1 MKLSRLLLSVL
12 FAALSAV
19 ALHATIGL
27 GLQMQLGN
35 PSNAAIDANNHTNYL
50 SERAQ
55 FSLDYSDNN
64 RQPNWV
70 SWNLTS
76 NDVGSSGRSSFFFV
90 DTSLPANFYQVQ
102 TTDYSGSGYDR
113 GHMCPSADRTISRAD
128 NDVTFFMSNMVPQTP
143 DNNQGVWASFETY
156 CRTLASAG
164 NEVLIISGTS
174 GFGGSTIASGVAI
187 PGYTWKIAVVVPL
200 GAGSAIDRIVAA
212 GAPAIRVITIKV
224 PNIAGVRS
232 TPWQNFVTSPAQIQ
246 SDTGFTFFTALP
258 GSIASAFRSMVDGQV
273 PTGAPTITSQ
283 PNTQTTVVGGSAT
296 FSVTAV
302 GDAPLAYQWLHDDV
316 DLPGANSATLSL
328 TNVQAANVG
337 TYYVEVTNGVGSATS
352 NAASLIVLGLP
363 PVIVASPSSQTVN
376 AGVNV
381 TFAVTVTG
389 SPTLTYQWRK
399 SGVAIPSATLPT
411 LSLGNVQAADAA
423 SYDVVVT
430 NSSGTATSAAATL
443 TVNPAAPTITGQPVA
458 KTVTVSENVSFTVT
472 ASGTTPLG
480 YQWRKGGTPLTDG
493 GALSGTTTAS
503 LIITGAAAI
512 HAGSYDVV
520 VTNALGTATSAAAAL
535 TVNAAPPSAV
545 YWDFGPATAFTAFP
559 SSGLTTDIT
568 GGEVSFGNS
577 NSTTMPL
584 LSTTSASSPTAT
596 FSGATNVGAAARV
609 GALNQAA
616 NGSAYFEFT
625 LAPSPG
631 KRLLASG
638 LSFGSRSTSTGPLAY
653 TVFSS
658 LNGFS
663 APIASGALTND
674 SVWRMNTPAFTS
686 VTGATG
692 QPITFRI
699 YGHNGVGSASANI
712 ANWRIDAL
720 TLTVNAVFPPPGASV
735 VVSTTPANG
744 AVAVPVTTPITV
756 TFNQAVSVGG
766 SWFSINSALNGPLAA
781 SVTGGPVTFTLST
794 PSTLA
799 YNDTVTVTIFGA
811 QVFDLASGTIPGA
824 SNTTFTFTTAA
835 FVPPTPPTV
844 TGQPVSQTVLVGA
857 NVTFNVTAT
866 GTAPLNYQWRKNGT
880 PIGGNSSAS
889 TASLSLTSV
898 TTADTASYTCVVSNA
913 AGSNVSSAASL
924 TVNLAPPAITTQPVG
939 QITAVGGQAA
949 FTVAASGTAPFT
961 YQWRRGGLALANNAV
976 VSGANTATLTLTGV
990 THADTGSYDVVVSN
1004 PAGSATSNTVAFA
1017 VSDAAPSS
1025 IYWDFAT
1032 ASPTSGIPAGATGG
1046 TVTQHN
1052 NNGTTTLITTVSV
1065 SSGYTGVSGTFNA
1078 GAAARIGALNT
1089 SASGSA
1095 YFEFTFTP
1103 DAGRQFV
1110 ATGISFGSRSTST
1123 GPQAYTILS
1132 SVNGFTA
1139 PIATGT
1145 FANDSVWRLI
1155 TPAFAGATGAPGA
1168 PVTFRLYGH
1177 NGTGSPGTNTAN
1189 WRIDDVRL
1197 TAGLLALP
1205 PVPPTFVSVPA
1216 DQTVTV
1222 GDDAT
1227 FSVAVTG
1234 TAPFSFQWRKNG
1246 AAISG
1251 NASAA
1256 TALLVL
1262 TDVTTAAAGSYDCV
1276 VSNIAGTATSPAA
1289 ALTVNKAVAGV
1300 TLGNLSFVYN
1310 GSPASA
1316 TATTDPLGLTVVFTY
1331 DGGPAAPVDAGSY
1344 TVVATIDDA
1353 DYTGSTLGILTIAKA
1368 SASVSLGNLSHTYS
1382 GSPKSA
1388 SATTIPGGLNVVFSY
1403 DGGPASPVDAGSYA
1417 VVGTIL
1423 DANYVGSASGTLTIA
1438 KAQATVSLGGLSQV
1452 YDGAAKV
1459 ASVTTSPAGLNVS
1472 LTYDG
1477 GPAAPTNAGSY
1488 AVVGTI
1494 DESNYVGS
1502 ASGTLTIA
1510 QATATVTLSNLAHTY
1525 SGAANFASATTSP
1538 GGLNVVFTYDG
1549 GPAAPI
1555 NAGSYAVVG
1564 TIDEANYVGSA
1575 SGTLTIAQ
1583 ATATVTLSNLAQ
1595 AYDGTA
1601 KTATITTAPA
1611 GLAVVTTYNGSASAP
1626 INAGSYAVAST
1637 VTDANYTG
1645 VGAGTLVISPAQVA
1659 ITLDGLV
1666 QAYNGTPRSVTVTTV
1681 PANLTVSVTYDGS
1694 PVAPTNPN
1702 DYVVVVTVTDPN
1714 YTGSLSETM
1723 TITVTALVRK
1733 GLSLNGSIEGSV
1745 QVLSASDSTLNG
1757 NAFISGSLLVP
1768 GTPTVKLNG
1777 KPTYGG
1783 TIDGA
1788 GSASPSNYTITLNG
1802 NALLTHV
1809 VRRTNAIAMPVV
1821 ATPPAPAGTRVVS
1834 LNNAGQSPGD
1844 FATLRDLTLNG
1855 NVGAV
1860 AVPPGTYGKFTANS
1874 NGTFTFGVAGGTD
1887 PVVYNLQELTLN
1899 GNSKLQVVGP
1909 VIITLAKEVVLNSSA
1924 GASGHPSWLTLRIA
1938 TGGLKLNGNV
1948 TLDGFVI
1955 APSGEVTIN
1964 GNSTLNGGVIADR
1977 LKINGNGLLND
1988 ILQ

>member
-19 ALHATIGL
+19 AVHATIGL

-76 NDVGSSGRSSFFFV
+76 NDVGGSGRSPSFFV

-156 CRTLASAG
+156 CRNVAAQG
-164 NEVLIISGTS
+164 NELLIISGTS

-187 PGYTWKIAVVVPL
+187 PGYTWKIVVVVPL
-200 GAGSAIDRIVAA
+200 GAGSAVDRIVAA
-212 GAPAIRVITIKV
+212 GSSAIRVITIKV
-224 PNIAGVRS
+224 PNISGVRS
-232 TPWQNFVTSPAQIQ
+232 TPWENFVTSPAQIQ
-246 SDTGFTFFTALP
+246 SDTGFNFFTALP

-273 PTGAPTITSQ
+273 PTGAPTITTQ

-302 GDAPLAYQWLHDDV
+302 GDAPLSYQWLHDDV

-328 TNVQAANVG
+328 TNVQAADVG
-337 TYYVEVTNGVGSATS
+337 SYYVEVTNGVGSATS
-352 NAASLIVLGLP
+352 NAASLVVLGLP
-363 PVIVASPSSQTVN
+363 PVIVASPASQTVN

-399 SGVAIPSATLPT
+399 GGVAIPSATLPT

-430 NSSGTATSAAATL
+430 NSSGSATSATAFL
-443 TVNPAAPTITGQPVA
+443 TINAAAPTITGQPVA

-472 ASGTTPLG
+472 ASGTTPLS

-503 LIITGAAAI
+503 LLITGAAAI

-520 VTNALGTATSAAAAL
+520 VTNALGSATSAAAAL

-545 YWDFGPATAFTAFP
+545 YWDFGPSATPTAFP
-559 SSGLTTDIT
+559 SSGLTADIT
-568 GGEVSFGNS
+568 GGELTQGN
-577 NSTTMPL
+577 NNGTTQL
-584 LSTTSASSPTAT
+584 INTTSASTPTST
-596 FSGATNVGAAARV
+596 FSGANNAGAAARI
-609 GALNQAA
+609 GALNKAA
-616 NGSAYFEFT
+616 GGSAYFEFT

-638 LSFGSRSTSTGPLAY
+638 LSFGSRSTSTGPAAY

-658 LNGFS
+658 LDGFT
-663 APIASGALTND
+663 APIASGALTVD

-692 QPITFRI
+692 QAITIRI
-699 YGHNGVGSASANI
+699 YGHSGAGSPGANI
-712 ANWRIDAL
+712 ANWRIDDL
-720 TLTVNAVFPPPGASV
+720 RLTVNAVFPPPSASV

-744 AVAVPVTTPITV
+744 AVAVPVTTPISV
-756 TFNQAVSVGG
+756 TLNQAVSVGG
-766 SWFSINSALNGPLAA
+766 SWFSINIALNGPYAA
-781 SVTGGPVTFTLST
+781 SVTVVPVTFTLST
-794 PSTLA
+794 PSTLS
-799 YNDTVTVTIFGA
+799 YNDSITVTIFGA

-824 SNTTFTFTTAA
+824 SNTTFSFTTAA
-835 FVPPTPPTV
+835 FVPPTPPVITD
-844 TGQPVSQTVLVGA
+844 QPVSQTVLVGA

-866 GTAPLNYQWRKNGT
+866 GTAPLLYQWRKNGT
-880 PIGGNSSAS
+880 PISGNSSAS

-913 AGSNVSSAASL
+913 AGSNVSNAASL

-939 QITAVGGQAA
+939 QITAVGGQAS

-1017 VSDAAPSS
+1017 VTDAAASS

-1032 ASPTSGIPAGATGG
+1032 ASPTSGIPVGVSGG
-1046 TVTQHN
+1046 TLIQGN

-1078 GAAARIGALNT
+1078 GAAARIGALNK
-1089 SASGSA
+1089 AANGSA

-1110 ATGISFGSRSTST
+1110 ATGLSFGSRSTST
-1123 GPQAYTILS
+1123 GPQAYSIFS
-1132 SVNGFTA
+1132 SADGFTA

-1145 FANDSVWRLI
+1145 FLNDSAWRLH

-1168 PVTFRLYGH
+1168 AVTFRIYGH

-1189 WRIDDVRL
+1189 WRIDDLKL

-1205 PVPPTFVSVPA
+1205 PVPPAFVSVPA

-1246 AAISG
+1246 AAIPG

-1256 TALLVL
+1256 TATLVL
-1262 TDVTTAAAGSYDCV
+1262 TDVTTAAAGNYDCV
-1276 VSNIAGTATSPAA
+1276 VSNIAGSATSPAA
-1289 ALTVNKAVAGV
+1289 ALTVNKAVASV
-1300 TLGNLSFVYN
+1300 TLGNLSFVYS

-1344 TVVATIDDA
+1344 TVVASIDDA
-1353 DYTGSTLGILTIAKA
+1353 DYTGSAL
-1368 SASVSLGNLSHTYS
+1368 
-1382 GSPKSA
+1382 
-1388 SATTIPGGLNVVFSY
+1388 
-1403 DGGPASPVDAGSYA
+1403 
-1417 VVGTIL
+1417 
-1423 DANYVGSASGTLTIA
+1423 GTLTIA
-1438 KAQATVSLGGLSQV
+1438 K
-1452 YDGAAKV
+1452 
-1459 ASVTTSPAGLNVS
+1459 
-1472 LTYDG
+1472 
-1477 GPAAPTNAGSY
+1477 
-1488 AVVGTI
+1488 
-1494 DESNYVGS
+1494 
-1502 ASGTLTIA
+1502 
-1510 QATATVTLSNLAHTY
+1510 
-1525 SGAANFASATTSP
+1525 
-1538 GGLNVVFTYDG
+1538 
-1549 GPAAPI
+1549 
-1555 NAGSYAVVG
+1555 
-1564 TIDEANYVGSA
+1564 
-1575 SGTLTIAQ
+1575 

-1595 AYDGTA
+1595 TYDGTA
-1601 KTATITTAPA
+1601 KTATVTTAPA
-1611 GLAVVTTYNGSASAP
+1611 GLAVVTTYNGSASTP

-1645 VGAGTLVISPAQVA
+1645 SGSGTLVISAAPAT
-1659 ITLDGLV
+1659 ITLGGLV

-1681 PANLTVSVTYDGS
+1681 PANLTVSVTYNGS
-1694 PVAPTNPN
+1694 PTAPTNPN
-1702 DYVVVVTVTDPN
+1702 DYAVVVTVTDPN
-1714 YTGSLSETM
+1714 YTGSLSDTM
-1723 TITVTALVRK
+1723 TITVTALVRNAP
-1733 GLSLNGSIEGSV
+1733 SLNGSVEGSV
-1745 QVLSASDSTLNG
+1745 QVLLPGDVTLNG
-1757 NAFISGSLLVP
+1757 SAFISGSLLVP
-1768 GTPTVKLNG
+1768 GTPTIKLNG

-1783 TIDGA
+1783 TIDGT
-1788 GSASPSNYTITLNG
+1788 GSVSPSNYTVTLNG
-1802 NALLTHV
+1802 NALVSHV

-1821 ATPPAPAGTRVVS
+1821 AAPPAPAGTRVVS
-1834 LNNAGQSPGD
+1834 LNRAGQSPGD

-1887 PVVYNLQELTLN
+1887 PVIYNLQGLTLN

-1938 TGGLKLNGNV
+1938 SGGLTLNGNV

-1977 LKINGNGLLND
+1977 LKINGDGLLHD